1 MPDPAVPED
10 EAGDKDEELYT
21 CNTCGVS
28 FSSVLEHIQNY
39 HTDEDVVVHV
49 RLLLSQ
55 LFCELEEKNQN
66 SNCLTNKTLLQIKVE

>member
-55 LFCELEEKNQN
+55 LFSELEEKIKIQTA
-66 SNCLTNKTLLQIKVE
+66 SLTKPCYK